1 MRDIVDEM
9 KKNGQLGDLDLK
21 SLFVEKKNKKTD
33 TMDIEYDNT
42 RFIVTGNY
50 MESPTKSDPEEVR
63 NVRPEDAVANP
74 ELKNRLR
81 E

>member
-1 MRDIVDEM
+1 MRDIVEEM
-9 KKNGQLGDLDLK
+9 RKNGQIGDLDLK

-33 TMDIEYDNT
+33 TQDIEYDNT
-42 RFIVTGNY
+42 RFIITGNY
-50 MESPTKSDPEEVR
+50 AESPGRSDREETA
-63 NVRPEDAVANP
+63 NARPEDAVANP